1 MCAHVYVHARE
12 YIFLYIYMNQL
23 PEYVQSHIGEILAGT
38 VLLLII
44 YGAIVSD
51 GANFGDDNAH
61 RIDPYKALG
70 LPRSAVTIC
79 V

>member
-1 MCAHVYVHARE
+1 MN
-12 YIFLYIYMNQL
+12 IFDKYKSVPWVINPK
-23 PEYVQSHIGEILAGT
+23 PEHVQSHIGEILAGT

-51 GANFGDDNAH
+51 GANFSDDNVD

-70 LPRSAVTIC
+70 LPRSAV
-79 V
+79 

>member
-1 MCAHVYVHARE
+1 M
-12 YIFLYIYMNQL
+12 
-23 PEYVQSHIGEILAGT
+23 QSHIGEILAGT

-51 GANFGDDNAH
+51 GANFSDDNVD

>member
-1 MCAHVYVHARE
+1 MQSLIGDMFDFFFCC
-12 YIFLYIYMNQL
+12 QL

-51 GANFGDDNAH
+51 GANFSDDNVD

-70 LPRSAVTIC
+70 LPRSAV
-79 V
+79 